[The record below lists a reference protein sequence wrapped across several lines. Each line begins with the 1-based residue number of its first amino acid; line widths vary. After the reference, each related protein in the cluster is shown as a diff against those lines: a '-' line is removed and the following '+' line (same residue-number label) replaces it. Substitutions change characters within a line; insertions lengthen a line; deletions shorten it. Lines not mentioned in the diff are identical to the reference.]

1 MIGEFYEKFRH
12 NNEADFAPLFIS
24 AEHGDGFTDLYR
36 VVKDHIPKD
45 KFVEYEYRK
54 EKRL

>member
-24 AEHGDGFTDLYR
+24 AEHGDGFTDLYK

-45 KFVEYEYRK
+45 KFVEYEDRK